1 MQLCQE
7 GGVCNVCQ
15 TLEHSK
21 EHGCAKDVEG
31 LPLAK
36 DHNSHGKEACAGH
49 AHLKVPGLHR
59 GHNVGHT
66 ADCAQCTG
74 NDNTGIAHLV
84 DIDAHRVRCLR
95 MLAAGTQTQAK
106 AGLVQHHIADDQ
118 QNDAQRH
125 KNAQLQPADAEQE
138 GPVGVV
144 QLCTAA
150 IAEIL
155 GKDHRDGRGQQ
166 VQGRAADSLIRLQ
179 VDGGKG
185 QQQTV
190 HHTGQCRHQNR
201 DQHHEEDRHFGRQ
214 HGQGENTRHTANDHD
229 AFQCDV
235 DDAGV
240 LTEHTAQC
248 HQHQNDA
255 IQQRIFDQKQH
266 ITCPPFRLQI
276 LQEQQALRSHWF
288 YRHS

>member
-1 MQLCQE
+1 
-7 GGVCNVCQ
+7 
-15 TLEHSK
+15 
-21 EHGCAKDVEG
+21 
-31 LPLAK
+31 
-36 DHNSHGKEACAGH
+36 
-49 AHLKVPGLHR
+49 
-59 GHNVGHT
+59 
-66 ADCAQCTG
+66 
-74 NDNTGIAHLV
+74 
-84 DIDAHRVRCLR
+84 
-95 MLAAGTQTQAK
+95 MLSSSPPMLNRKG
-106 AGLVQHHIADDQ
+106 
-118 QNDAQRH
+118 
-125 KNAQLQPADAEQE
+125 
-138 GPVGVV
+138 
-144 QLCTAA
+144 
-150 IAEIL
+150 
-155 GKDHRDGRGQQ
+155 RDGRGQQ

-190 HHTGQCRHQNR
+190 HHTGQCRHQNGE
-201 DQHHEEDRHFGRQ
+201 QHHQEGRHVGGQ
-214 HGQGENTRHTANDHD
+214 QGQGQHTCHTANDHD
-229 AFQCDV
+229 AFQCNV